1 MSLKTFFGK
10 EFSSPLLK
18 LKEKKKHRNAKSHV
32 MVLSIQVRWGK
43 GNVSI
48 VLPILQTLDAVV
60 LNEGQ

>member
-1 MSLKTFFGK
+1 
-10 EFSSPLLK
+10 
-18 LKEKKKHRNAKSHV
+18 